1 MTIEKQNPS
10 LVDEVLQLLDRLGF
24 SVQAA
29 RDDLTSLVHANDAV
43 GRVDEES
50 AAITRQ
56 LIVCETT
63 VQDIDQIKLLSAS
76 RELERA
82 DGGRAGRASRH
93 FARGNQLQRLRLEHL
108 KLKAKH
114 SRFIVNNKIQYESM
128 SHSAFSVCRENVIA
142 STIKRHGNVEI

>member
-1 MTIEKQNPS
+1 MTIEKQNRS

-56 LIVCETT
+56 LIV
-63 VQDIDQIKLLSAS
+63 
-76 RELERA
+76 
-82 DGGRAGRASRH
+82 
-93 FARGNQLQRLRLEHL
+93 
-108 KLKAKH
+108 
-114 SRFIVNNKIQYESM
+114 
-128 SHSAFSVCRENVIA
+128 
-142 STIKRHGNVEI
+142 